1 MEDLGGKFSK
11 VPGEAFGR
19 ILNRDLFLFL
29 LDLEVKRARR
39 YQNFLCLVFFK
50 IKQFSREGNVGDLMK
65 DCYQTLSDL
74 LMEQIRESD
83 IIGSIELGK
92 LLVLLPYADSQAG
105 AHVKSRLED
114 ALKYYDL
121 RSKGFEIIVD
131 QVCFPVNGTDTIDL
145 IRKASKNRHQD
156 PNLD

>member
-11 VPGEAFGR
+11 IPGEAFGR

-50 IKQFSREGNVGDLMK
+50 IKQFSREGNVGGLK

-74 LMEQIRESD
+74 LVEQIRESD

-105 AHVKSRLED
+105 AHVKSRFED
-114 ALKYYDL
+114 ALRYYDF
-121 RSKGFEIIVD
+121 RSKGFEIIID

-145 IRKASKNRHQD
+145 IKKGSKNRHQD
-156 PNLD
+156 SNLD